1 MIKKGL
7 LLVWLIMGTV
17 VSIAQPCTGTIAT
30 YPYAQGFETND
41 GGWIPGG
48 TSSDWEWGIPTKPI
62 ITTAGTGTR
71 CWVTGT
77 LTGGAYNN
85 SENSFL
91 VSPCFNFSTLQYPEI
106 RFKLFWETERRFD
119 GASFEYSIDGGNS
132 WTDVT
137 ESISGP
143 VPVGICGIQAVND
156 SVVYAAG
163 RVGGPPILIK
173 STNAGETWQGSD
185 LSDHCQMILDVWF
198 VSADT
203 GFVFAGTSLNVA
215 AAAARILRTTDGG
228 NSWEPVYT
236 SSRNSEIMWKAWFP
250 SRQIGYASIQSTQR
264 YIAKTIN
271 GGESWTE
278 LPLVNTGIREF
289 GIGFINDSV
298 GWVGGENTGY
308 QTLNGGQTWTNKNI
322 GQYANKFSIVKN
334 PDGSNTAYAIGLR
347 IFKMS
352 TSAPT
357 SISVPAKAEAAQLVY
372 PNPAATGSYIS
383 FSLEKLPG
391 KIVKAEL
398 ISADG
403 KSKSDLFSGFY
414 PGTRESP
421 FLFPLPV
428 VAAGKDLVRF
438 TDEKGKQHQQEL
450 IINR

>member
-1 MIKKGL
+1 MEISKL
-7 LLVWLIMGTV
+7 FL
-17 VSIAQPCTGTIAT
+17 TIALLAVA
-30 YPYAQGFETND
+30 PASAQYTWSN
-41 GGWIPGG
+41 IPGAPYNAAKQDGIFFLNRDTGWAVNGSGRIFKTLNGGSSWIQQRNSPG
-48 TSSDWEWGIPTKPI
+48 TYFRAVAFINAQIGF
-62 ITTAGTGTR
+62 AGNVGPDYFPN
-71 CWVTGT
+71 VTDANP
-77 LTGGAYNN
+77 LYR
-85 SENSFL
+85 S
-91 VSPCFNFSTLQYPEI
+91 V
-106 RFKLFWETERRFD
+106 
-119 GASFEYSIDGGNS
+119 DGGNS

-137 ESISGP
+137 ASISGP

-173 STNAGETWQGSD
+173 STDAGETWQGSD

-198 VSADT
+198 VSPDT

-215 AAAARILRTTDGG
+215 AASARILRTTDGG

-236 SSRNSEIMWKAWFP
+236 STRNSEIMWKAWFP
-250 SRQIGYASIQSTQR
+250 SRKIGYASIQSYSTTSTQR
-264 YIAKTIN
+264 YIAKTSN
-271 GGESWTE
+271 GGGSWTE

-334 PDGSNTAYAIGLR
+334 PDGSNTAYSIGLR

-352 TSAPT
+352 TSVPT
-357 SISVPAKAEAAQLVY
+357 SIPVPAKAEAAQLVY
-372 PNPAATGSYIS
+372 PNPAAAGSYIS

-403 KSKSDLFSGFY
+403 KSRTELFSGFY

-428 VAAGKDLVRF
+428 VAAGKYLVRF
-438 TDEKGKQHQQEL
+438 TDDRGKQHQQKL
-450 IINR
+450 IITR